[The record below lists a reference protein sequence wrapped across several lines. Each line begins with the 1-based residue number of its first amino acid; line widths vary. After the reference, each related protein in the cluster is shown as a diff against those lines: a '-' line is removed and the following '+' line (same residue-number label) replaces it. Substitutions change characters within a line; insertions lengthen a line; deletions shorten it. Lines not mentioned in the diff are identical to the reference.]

1 MHYCSYAGT
10 KDRPVEKWTE
20 LLAWQLLSRPSPG
33 SPSSPSLP
41 AVVWLEASWFNEHN
55 QDRGGHSDAS
65 AEHATVLQ
73 RYGLPQVSM
82 FEALRAAMP
91 SLPAAALPGRDRPSP
106 AVTQAL
112 KWLSNVY
119 FADNMHPSVITMSI
133 FIL

>member
-1 MHYCSYAGT
+1 
-10 KDRPVEKWTE
+10 
-20 LLAWQLLSRPSPG
+20 
-33 SPSSPSLP
+33 
-41 AVVWLEASWFNEHN
+41 
-55 QDRGGHSDAS
+55 
-65 AEHATVLQ
+65 
-73 RYGLPQVSM
+73 M